1 MLNFMLK
8 HAKVD
13 WKFKLIQTQRANV
26 HTTKCRAYK
35 DQENRIMQNKE
46 YGEDQKSRTT
56 QQLLKIN
63 MIDSYGG
70 DIPMSQ

>member
-1 MLNFMLK
+1 MGTPQNTGHRK
-8 HAKVD
+8 
-13 WKFKLIQTQRANV
+13 
-26 HTTKCRAYK
+26 Y
-35 DQENRIMQNKE
+35 QENITMQNKE

-63 MIDSYGG
+63 MIDSYDG